1 MMCAGPMF
9 QLQSIQEIRCII
21 EDKINQ
27 KKKKER
33 QPIKTIA
40 MVFQLNFIVSIEMP
54 KMFFSCFV
62 MSTRQR

>member
-1 MMCAGPMF
+1 MICAGPMF

-27 KKKKER
+27 KKRER

-40 MVFQLNFIVSIEMP
+40 MVFQLNLIVSIEIP

>member
-27 KKKKER
+27 KKRER

-40 MVFQLNFIVSIEMP
+40 MVFQLNLIVSIEIP

>member
-27 KKKKER
+27 KKKKR
-33 QPIKTIA
+33 QTIKTIA
-40 MVFQLNFIVSIEMP
+40 MVFQLNLIVSIEMP
-54 KMFFSCFV
+54 KMFFLV
-62 MSTRQR
+62 LT

>member
-27 KKKKER
+27 KKRER

-40 MVFQLNFIVSIEMP
+40 MVFQLNLIVSIEIP
-54 KMFFSCFV
+54 KVKCFFLVLS
-62 MSTRQR
+62 

>member
-27 KKKKER
+27 KKRER

-40 MVFQLNFIVSIEMP
+40 MVFQLNLIVSIEMP
-54 KMFFSCFV
+54 KMFFLVLS
-62 MSTRQR
+62 

>member
-9 QLQSIQEIRCII
+9 QLQSIQEIRCIV

-27 KKKKER
+27 KKKR

-40 MVFQLNFIVSIEMP
+40 MVFQLNLIVSIEMP

-62 MSTRQR
+62 MSTRQ